1 MKRFLTLGL
10 AVAVLAVAVAV
21 SSTVPPTNAQS
32 AGLVSS
38 VINKM
43 ERNQRDLRSLRA
55 SISMEK
61 YNDQIKDTD
70 KQTGVVI
77 YLPGSGRNSS
87 VRVDWQRP
95 QQETLAVADGQYVL
109 FRPRLKMAYV
119 GSTNSKNAKVNSVLG
134 FGLNASSAQLKAAY
148 EVSQQDIYNETLWG
162 GVATTHMKF
171 VPKGAASHKYI
182 EIWVDG
188 GGMPVQTKVVEK
200 NNDATTVRLMN
211 VQKNVQISKG
221 EFKLDLPSDVK
232 KVRG

>member
-1 MKRFLTLGL
+1 MKRYLTLGL
-10 AVAVLAVAVAV
+10 AVAVLAVAAAV

-61 YNDQIKDTD
+61 YNAQIRDTD
-70 KQTGVVI
+70 KQSGVVV

-95 QQETLAVADGQYVL
+95 QQQTLAVADGQYVL
-109 FRPRLKMAYV
+109 FSPRLKMAYV
-119 GSTNSKNAKVNSVLG
+119 GSTSSKNAKVNGVLG

-148 EVSQQDIYNETLWG
+148 EAPQDVYDETLWG
-162 GVATTHMKF
+162 GVRVTHMKF
-171 VPKGAASHKYI
+171 VPKGAASHKYV
-182 EIWVDG
+182 EVWVDG
-188 GGMPVQTKVVEK
+188 SGMPVQTKVVEK
-200 NNDATTVRLMN
+200 NNDTTTVRLMD
-211 VQKNVQISKG
+211 VQKNVNVSKN
-221 EFKLDLPSDVK
+221 EFKIELPSDVK